1 MYEEQLEDEQD
12 CMGLYS
18 SELTKQ
24 LHLRN
29 KQKREWDL
37 MRKKMVLEEEN
48 EKDQRSRNE
57 QMLDQDRLNE
67 DQIELQETVVSK
79 NLCSAM
85 VRSVR
90 ANCDDTMKRSV
101 ELLQNQN
108 GTEEFILFK

>member
-1 MYEEQLEDEQD
+1 
-12 CMGLYS
+12 
-18 SELTKQ
+18 
-24 LHLRN
+24 
-29 KQKREWDL
+29 

-108 GTEEFILFK
+108 GTEEFILFKWDYVLAKVKSIMYYFWTNHFI